1 MHRTSRRTFVK
12 GLAATG
18 LLGGLGLWRAP
29 AWALAGPGQQNLL
42 AGDSFDLFIGETPVN
57 LSGSPATAM
66 TINGSLPGPTLR
78 WREGDN
84 VTLRVRNRLAEDT
97 SIHWHGI
104 ILPANM
110 DGVPGLSFEGIAPG
124 GLYEY
129 RFKVRQNGTYWYHS
143 HSGLQEQAG
152 VYGALVIDAREPE
165 PFSYDRDYVVLL
177 SDWSD
182 EKPQRILAKLKK
194 QSDYYNFHKRTVGDF
209 IDDVS
214 ANGWA
219 ATLADRKMWAEMK
232 MSPTDLADVSGYT
245 YTYLL
250 NGQPPDGNWT
260 GLFRP
265 GEKLRLRF
273 VNASAM
279 SYFDV
284 RIPGLKMT
292 VVAADGQ
299 HVEPVSVDELRIAVA
314 ETYDVI
320 VEPGGERA
328 YTLFAQ
334 SMDRSGYARGTLAL
348 AEGLS
353 APVPTPDPRPLIGM
367 DDMGMGGMD
376 HGAMGHGAATR
387 PASEMDHSKMSGM
400 DMNGMDHS
408 KMAGMDMSGMDH
420 SKMAGMDMNGMDHSK
435 MAGMDMNGMDHSKM
449 AGMDMSGMDHSKM
462 AGMDMNGMD
471 HSKMAGMDMN
481 GMDHS
486 KMAGMDMNGMDHSK
500 MAGMDM
506 NGMDHSRMGMGAM
519 PMQSHPASEDGN
531 PLVDMQTMT
540 PTPKLADPGLGLRD
554 NGRRVLT
561 YADLR
566 SRFADPDGRE
576 PGRTIELHL
585 TGHMEKFA
593 WSFDG
598 IKFSDAEPLRLTY
611 GERLRIVL
619 VNDTMMT
626 HPIHLHGMWS
636 DLEDEQ
642 GNFLVRKHTIDMP
655 PGTRRSYRV
664 TADALGRWAYHC
676 HLLFHMEMGMFR
688 EVRVDE
694 GDNA

>member
-78 WREGDN
+78 WREGDS

-408 KMAGMDMSGMDH
+408 KMAGMDM
-420 SKMAGMDMNGMDHSK
+420 
-435 MAGMDMNGMDHSKM
+435 
-449 AGMDMSGMDHSKM
+449 
-462 AGMDMNGMD
+462 NGMD

-486 KMAGMDMNGMDHSK
+486 KMAGMDMNGMDH
-500 MAGMDM
+500 
-506 NGMDHSRMGMGAM
+506 
-519 PMQSHPASEDGN
+519 
-531 PLVDMQTMT
+531 
-540 PTPKLADPGLGLRD
+540 
-554 NGRRVLT
+554 
-561 YADLR
+561 
-566 SRFADPDGRE
+566 F
-576 PGRTIELHL
+576 
-585 TGHMEKFA
+585 
-593 WSFDG
+593 
-598 IKFSDAEPLRLTY
+598 
-611 GERLRIVL
+611 
-619 VNDTMMT
+619 
-626 HPIHLHGMWS
+626 
-636 DLEDEQ
+636 
-642 GNFLVRKHTIDMP
+642 
-655 PGTRRSYRV
+655 
-664 TADALGRWAYHC
+664 
-676 HLLFHMEMGMFR
+676 
-688 EVRVDE
+688 
-694 GDNA
+694 